1 MADGKAGVSAVISR
15 MTSTKDRFKAIE
27 CMVEAST
34 GTTTMRLA
42 CSISV
47 NSMKTHFKA

>member
-1 MADGKAGVSAVISR
+1 MADGKAGVFVVISR
-15 MTSTKDRFKAIE
+15 MTSTKDRFKATE

-34 GTTTMRLA
+34 GTATMRLA

-47 NSMKTHFKA
+47 NSMRTLFKA